1 MSNKANKKSTLTI
14 KGVYTIEDGKI
25 LMVIEDVDEPID
37 FAAVSVE
44 YVDKEVTIS
53 ITQNTEI
60 V

>member
-1 MSNKANKKSTLTI
+1 MASKANKKSTLTI

-25 LMVIEDVDEPID
+25 FMVIEDVDNSID
-37 FAAVSVE
+37 FAAVSAE

>member
-1 MSNKANKKSTLTI
+1 MANKANKKSTLTI

-25 LMVIEDVDEPID
+25 FMVIEDVDEPID
-37 FAAVSVE
+37 FAAVSAE
-44 YVDKEVTIS
+44 YIDKEVTIS

>member
-25 LMVIEDVDEPID
+25 FMVIEDVDEPID
-37 FAAVSVE
+37 FAAVSAE

>member
-1 MSNKANKKSTLTI
+1 MANKANKKSTLTI
-14 KGVYTIEDGKI
+14 RGVYTIEDGKVLI
-25 LMVIEDVDEPID
+25 NIEDVDEPID
-37 FAAVSVE
+37 FATVSAE

>member
-1 MSNKANKKSTLTI
+1 MANKANKKSTLTI

-25 LMVIEDVDEPID
+25 FMVIEDVDEPID
-37 FAAVSVE
+37 FAAVSAE

>member
-1 MSNKANKKSTLTI
+1 MASKANKKNTLTI
-14 KGVYTIEDGKI
+14 RGVYTIEDGKVLI
-25 LMVIEDVDEPID
+25 NIEDVDEPID
-37 FAAVSVE
+37 FAAVSAE

>member
-1 MSNKANKKSTLTI
+1 MASKANKKSTLTI
-14 KGVYTIEDGKI
+14 RGVYTIEDGKVLI
-25 LMVIEDVDEPID
+25 NIEDMDEPID
-37 FAAVSVE
+37 FAAVSAE